1 MNEVSIK
8 HPEWLYIDVNGKTS
22 YGYDQEWFTDE
33 WQRLSGCG
41 PTSAS
46 QVLGYSLFRDGLLD
60 LETTS
65 DQTLALER
73 MNLVW
78 KYVKPR
84 FGGGVYKTQ
93 WMERGLTRLLE
104 DKSLSYDVHMLNVS
118 PFCASRVEVEA
129 AAQFIHDALAQE
141 VPVAFLNRHKGK
153 EKALYT
159 WHWVPIHKMFMDG
172 DDIRCGI
179 FDEGEIR
186 DFSLANWMKDTILGG
201 GFCYISRKE

>member
-46 QVLGYSLFRDGLLD
+46 QVLGYSLFRDGVLD

-65 DQTLALER
+65 DQTRALER
-73 MNLVW
+73 MNIVW

-84 FGGGVYKTQ
+84 FGGG
-93 WMERGLTRLLE
+93 G
-104 DKSLSYDVHMLNVS
+104 
-118 PFCASRVEVEA
+118 
-129 AAQFIHDALAQE
+129 
-141 VPVAFLNRHKGK
+141 
-153 EKALYT
+153 
-159 WHWVPIHKMFMDG
+159 
-172 DDIRCGI
+172 
-179 FDEGEIR
+179 
-186 DFSLANWMKDTILGG
+186 
-201 GFCYISRKE
+201 

>member
-46 QVLGYSLFRDGLLD
+46 QVLGYSLF
-60 LETTS
+60 
-65 DQTLALER
+65 
-73 MNLVW
+73 
-78 KYVKPR
+78 
-84 FGGGVYKTQ
+84 GGGVYKTQ
-93 WMERGLTRLLE
+93 WMERGLVRLLE
-104 DKSLSYDVHMLNVS
+104 DEGLSYDVHMLNVS

-129 AAQFIHDALAQE
+129 AAQFIHDALEQD

>member
-93 WMERGLTRLLE
+93 WMERGLVRLLE
-104 DKSLSYDVHMLNVS
+104 DEGLSYDVHMLN
-118 PFCASRVEVEA
+118 
-129 AAQFIHDALAQE
+129 
-141 VPVAFLNRHKGK
+141 
-153 EKALYT
+153 
-159 WHWVPIHKMFMDG
+159 
-172 DDIRCGI
+172 
-179 FDEGEIR
+179 
-186 DFSLANWMKDTILGG
+186 
-201 GFCYISRKE
+201 

>member
-104 DKSLSYDVHMLNVS
+104 DKGLSYDVHMLNVS
-118 PFCASRVEVEA
+118 
-129 AAQFIHDALAQE
+129 
-141 VPVAFLNRHKGK
+141 RH
-153 EKALYT
+153 
-159 WHWVPIHKMFMDG
+159 HKYWA
-172 DDIRCGI
+172 IRY
-179 FDEGEIR
+179 
-186 DFSLANWMKDTILGG
+186 LGMA
-201 GFCYISRKE
+201 Y

>member
-1 MNEVSIK
+1 MGMTK
-8 HPEWLYIDVNGKTS
+8 NGS
-22 YGYDQEWFTDE
+22 LMSGNA
-33 WQRLSGCG
+33 LSGCG

-104 DKSLSYDVHMLNVS
+104 DKGLSYDVHMLNVS

-129 AAQFIHDALAQE
+129 ATQFIHDALAQD

-153 EKALYT
+153 EKGSLYMAL
-159 WHWVPIHKMFMDG
+159 G
-172 DDIRCGI
+172 SNSQDIYGWR
-179 FDEGEIR
+179 
-186 DFSLANWMKDTILGG
+186 
-201 GFCYISRKE
+201 

>member
-1 MNEVSIK
+1 MNDVSIK
-8 HPEWLYIDVNGKTS
+8 HPEWLYIDVNGETS
-22 YGYDQEWFTDE
+22 HGYDQEWFADE

-46 QVLGYSLFRDGLLD
+46 QVLSYSLFRDGLLD

-93 WMERGLTRLLE
+93 WMERGLVRLLE
-104 DKSLSYDVHMLNVS
+104 DEACHM
-118 PFCASRVEVEA
+118 
-129 AAQFIHDALAQE
+129 
-141 VPVAFLNRHKGK
+141 
-153 EKALYT
+153 
-159 WHWVPIHKMFMDG
+159 M
-172 DDIRCGI
+172 
-179 FDEGEIR
+179 
-186 DFSLANWMKDTILGG
+186 
-201 GFCYISRKE
+201 YIC